1 MMGRK
6 NRCKLKRKV
15 KRKILK
21 KNRNINTFLIKKN
34 IFKDRDVSDIFKN
47 LRI

>member
-1 MMGRK
+1 MGRK
-6 NRCKLKRKV
+6 NRRKLKRKV

-21 KNRNINTFLIKKN
+21 KNRNNKFLIKKN

-47 LRI
+47 LKI

>member
-1 MMGRK
+1 MGRK

-21 KNRNINTFLIKKN
+21 KNRNNKFLIKKN

-47 LRI
+47 LKI